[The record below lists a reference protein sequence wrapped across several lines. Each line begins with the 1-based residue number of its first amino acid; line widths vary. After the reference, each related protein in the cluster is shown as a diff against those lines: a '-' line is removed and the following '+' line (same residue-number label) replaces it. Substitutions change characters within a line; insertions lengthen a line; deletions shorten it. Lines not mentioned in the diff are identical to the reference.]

1 MNALAA
7 YFASA
12 PRGEK
17 SRVQRDTGL
26 AYTTIH
32 WIAKGRTRPGVDTAE
47 RIAAVIPGMTPA
59 MVLGLEEWHPPAEAA
74 E

>member
-12 PRGEK
+12 PHGEK

-32 WIAKGRTRPGVDTAE
+32 WIATGKTRPRVETAQ
-47 RIAAVIPGMTPA
+47 RIAAVIPGLTA
-59 MVLGLEEWHPPAEAA
+59 GQILGLEPYDQPEAA